1 LISVGWRIR
10 AVNPQGYARRGCS
23 RNFETH
29 QMDAKRLSYL
39 VPRIVQ
45 GGYSQGELCEFI
57 NLVQKIS
64 LSYLKYQEVIG
75 KHIRWERRGKSG
87 ELEDMAIDCVAGL
100 FMRNEN
106 NEFVQLRRYFG
117 PYLDG
122 NTELNDVELLIMLRR
137 LVIKKTKQELSRIF
151 KERDPEGAKII
162 RNIRVAVKNAR
173 DLGIFREMG
182 REYIFLRNGAGSRS
196 WAHAD
201 IHKKKTAAKTVPAFL
216 KETANGKSMETE
228 PAVAVVKAADL
239 SEDERVYLR
248 KTKPSI
254 PEKTLKNNYLELSTA
269 KDHVSTTIRKMLSVV
284 KTDERFQNFLPTDVV
299 ARLIRHTNLEM
310 VRTRLISQIEDIS
323 PLDYVRL
330 KEIERAKKRVLQRV
344 RQKIHS
350 QYVASGKVAA
360 EKGEIYFKTLSDVL
374 DDITHSKKIE
384 SYFRHLRKYIPDL
397 TQRRY
402 REEER
407 TIFEYLG
414 KLTKKWF
421 RELLKDLL

>member
-1 LISVGWRIR
+1 
-10 AVNPQGYARRGCS
+10 
-23 RNFETH
+23 
-29 QMDAKRLSYL
+29 MDAKRLSYL

-45 GGYSQGELCEFI
+45 GEYSQGELCEFI

-100 FMRNEN
+100 FMRNDN

-117 PYLDG
+117 PYLDS
-122 NTELNDVELLIMLRR
+122 TPMLNDVELLIMLRR

-162 RNIRVAVKNAR
+162 RNIRVAVKNAK

-182 REYIFLRNGAGSRS
+182 REYIFLRNGSSSRS
-196 WAHAD
+196 LAHAEA
-201 IHKKKTAAKTVPAFL
+201 HAESPKKKTGPVKGAPAFA
-216 KETANGKSMETE
+216 KESYHGKTASETA
-228 PAVAVVKAADL
+228 PAVAMIKAADL
-239 SEDERVYLR
+239 TDDERAYLR
-248 KTKPSI
+248 KAKPSI
-254 PEKTLKNNYLELSTA
+254 PEKTLKSNYLELSTA

-330 KEIERAKKRVLQRV
+330 KEIERAKKKVLQRV

-350 QYVASGKVAA
+350 QYVASGKVSTD
-360 EKGEIYFKTLSDVL
+360 KGEIYFRTLADVL

>member
-1 LISVGWRIR
+1 
-10 AVNPQGYARRGCS
+10 
-23 RNFETH
+23 
-29 QMDAKRLSYL
+29 MDAKRLSYL

-117 PYLDG
+117 PYLDS
-122 NTELNDVELLIMLRR
+122 TAELNDVELLIMLRR

-162 RNIRVAVKNAR
+162 RNIRVAVKNAK

-182 REYIFLRNGAGSRS
+182 REYIFVRNGTPARS
-196 WAHAD
+196 LAPVTAYAD
-201 IHKKKTAAKTVPAFL
+201 GPKKKSGVKTLPGGVKTAPAVL
-216 KETANGKSMETE
+216 KESYPVK
-228 PAVAVVKAADL
+228 PAVNPMPVMKAADL
-239 SEDERVYLR
+239 SEEERVYLR

-254 PEKTLKNNYLELSTA
+254 PEKMLKNNYLELSTA

-284 KTDERFQNFLPTDVV
+284 KIDERFQNFLPTDVV

-310 VRTRLISQIEDIS
+310 VRTRLIAQIEDLS

-350 QYVASGKVAA
+350 QYVASGKIAP
-360 EKGEIYFKTLSDVL
+360 EKGEIYFRTLSDVL

-421 RELLKDLL
+421 RELLKELL

>member
-1 LISVGWRIR
+1 
-10 AVNPQGYARRGCS
+10 
-23 RNFETH
+23 
-29 QMDAKRLSYL
+29 MDAKRLSYL

-57 NLVQKIS
+57 NVVQKIS

-117 PYLDG
+117 PYLDS
-122 NTELNDVELLIMLRR
+122 NAELNEVELLIMLRR

-182 REYIFLRNGAGSRS
+182 REYIFLRGSSNTRS
-196 WAHAD
+196 LVHVEAHAD
-201 IHKKKTAAKTVPAFL
+201 MPPKKPAGVKTLVLLNNSYK
-216 KETANGKSMETE
+216 GKPEA
-228 PAVAVVKAADL
+228 PQPVNVAPVVKAADL
-239 SEDERVYLR
+239 SEEDLVYLR

-254 PEKTLKNNYLELSTA
+254 PEKNLKSHYLELSTA

-330 KEIERAKKRVLQRV
+330 KEIEHAKKRVLQRV

-350 QYVASGKVAA
+350 QYVASGKVST
-360 EKGEIYFKTLSDVL
+360 EKGEVYFRTLSDVL

-421 RELLKDLL
+421 RELLKELL